1 MLVLVCLHVVYIL
14 FCLIQLDD
22 GFEDDDWADFGGFE
36 VRLLVVLFLFVSYFA
51 FQNKSKK
58 RN

>member
-1 MLVLVCLHVVYIL
+1 MLVLVCLHVLYIL

-51 FQNKSKK
+51 FQNKS
-58 RN
+58 

>member
-1 MLVLVCLHVVYIL
+1 MLVLVCLHVMYIL